1 MKHLTRRQKRALKAK
16 VKELVVE
23 LAAGI
28 GCGLV
33 IGGLFIGAFMFDTYE
48 PPSPPEYYGQIEYCG
63 VWWDID
69 DYEAMMAEREEY
81 LRAEQES
88 EQAFYNAVL
97 NAQVEQNM
105 GTTISK
111 TGIGSMDWD
120 ADEAYM
126 LAKIAMAEAEGEDTE
141 GKALVILTVLNR
153 VWSDNF
159 PDAIKEVIEGENAF
173 TSYTNGRYDRVEPNE
188 DCYRALDMVQVQ
200 HWDESHGALYFERT
214 TDEDTWHNTHLKE
227 LFKHGNHTFYT
238 EK

>member
-1 MKHLTRRQKRALKAK
+1 LRHLTRRQKRALKAK

-33 IGGLFIGAFMFDTYE
+33 SGGLFIGAFMFDTYE
-48 PPSPPEYYGQIEYCG
+48 PPSPPEHYGQIEYCG

-120 ADEAYM
+120 
-126 LAKIAMAEAEGEDTE
+126 KSQG
-141 GKALVILTVLNR
+141 V
-153 VWSDNF
+153 
-159 PDAIKEVIEGENAF
+159 
-173 TSYTNGRYDRVEPNE
+173 
-188 DCYRALDMVQVQ
+188 
-200 HWDESHGALYFERT
+200 LYFERT

-238 EK
+238 EKQERYGNIIRPLYAGHRKETTR